1 MKPFRDLP
9 ENELIR
15 LCMVNDTLAQ
25 NELYRKFSGK
35 MMGVCMRYAKNREDA
50 ADILQDAFV
59 KVFLNLKSFKG
70 EGSFEGWIKRIMINT
85 ALKHYRKNLRFRDE
99 SDIEAAYDISFDN
112 QIISRIA
119 AAELIGYVQLLPDG
133 YRTIFNLYAIE
144 GYQHNEISGMLGI
157 SEGTSK
163 SQLSRAR
170 NFLIGIIK
178 KRNNTSY
185 ESAGTTI

>member
-15 LCMVNDTLAQ
+15 LCVVNDTLAQ
-25 NELYRKFSGK
+25 NELYRKFAGK

-85 ALKHYRKNLRFRDE
+85 ALKHYRKNLKFRNE

-112 QIISRIA
+112 QIINHMA
-119 AAELIGYVQLLPDG
+119 AAELVGYVQLLPDG

-144 GYQHNEISGMLGI
+144 GYQHNEISEMLGI

-170 NFLIGIIK
+170 SYLMAIIK
-178 KRNNTSY
+178 KRNNT
-185 ESAGTTI
+185 TI